1 MVCAL
6 QIKSQELFDEWVS
19 KLRHHRLSRQNEI
32 AAYTNEKSFHYPQYP
47 SPNSPS
53 LAESA
58 SIRKVI
64 MSSAWRKTNALCV
77 CVAHALIVIGGD
89 FWVSLLLQCMS
100 LRRQSTV
107 PSAAA
112 FPLSCN
118 SQAKV
123 AAWLQSSEDMDK
135 CSKGETTLTRG
146 QRGDNA
152 AN

>member
-64 MSSAWRKTNALCV
+64 MSSAWRKNKCPLCL
-77 CVAHALIVIGGD
+77 CRSCFDRYWG
-89 FWVSLLLQCMS
+89 WLLGVFAIAVHVYTKAVHGAFCGRLPFELQ
-100 LRRQSTV
+100 Q
-107 PSAAA
+107 PG
-112 FPLSCN
+112 
-118 SQAKV
+118 
-123 AAWLQSSEDMDK
+123 QSS
-135 CSKGETTLTRG
+135 SLAPVIRRHG
-146 QRGDNA
+146 QVLQRWDNTDTWTA
-152 AN
+152 WW